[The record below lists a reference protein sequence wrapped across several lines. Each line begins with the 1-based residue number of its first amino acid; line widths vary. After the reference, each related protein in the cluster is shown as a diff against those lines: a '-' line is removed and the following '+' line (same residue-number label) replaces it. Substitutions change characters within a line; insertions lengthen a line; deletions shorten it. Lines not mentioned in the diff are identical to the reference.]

1 MRQITRAEIR
11 AALAHG
17 ATLIPF
23 DAGEQATLPGGQVT
37 FVGSIVDAV
46 ARIAAG
52 LGPRDYGNV
61 LDVGT
66 YNYVHAQATGFSFQ
80 GAR

>member
-1 MRQITRAEIR
+1 MRHITHDEIR
-11 AALAHG
+11 AALAQG
-17 ATLIPF
+17 ASRIAF
-23 DAGEQATLPGGQVT
+23 QAGEQAVLPGGQVT

-46 ARIAAG
+46 VRIGAG
-52 LGPRDYGNV
+52 LSPRDYGNV

-66 YNYVHAQATGFSFQ
+66 YNYVRSEATATAGP